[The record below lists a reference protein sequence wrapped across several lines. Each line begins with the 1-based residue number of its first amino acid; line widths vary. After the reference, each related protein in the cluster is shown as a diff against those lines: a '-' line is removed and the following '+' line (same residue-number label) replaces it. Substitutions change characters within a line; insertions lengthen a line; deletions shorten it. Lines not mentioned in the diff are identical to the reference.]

1 MCARSAFTPETNGFP
16 SNNLRIATAPSN
28 AAPSPLLQARAHKS
42 ALRFAVAEMQPA
54 KGPDR
59 ASIRQA
65 SVDGKT
71 ANSEDTAA
79 ADRAKVMSPDESFK
93 PTIRVGNNSS
103 RRLINV
109 TCHGRP
115 DIAGK

>member
-1 MCARSAFTPETNGFP
+1 M
-16 SNNLRIATAPSN
+16 
-28 AAPSPLLQARAHKS
+28 
-42 ALRFAVAEMQPA
+42 AEMQPA

-65 SVDGKT
+65 SVEGKT
-71 ANSEDTAA
+71 AKSEDTAA
-79 ADRAKVMSPDESFK
+79 ADRAKAMSPEESFK
-93 PTIRVGNNSS
+93 PTIRVGNDSS

-109 TCHGRP
+109 MCHGKP